1 MDPLILKFTQ
11 NEKVSMMAIFT
22 SRRTALL
29 ILVSLLALNLSGSKG
44 YAGNAQG
51 WAALVVDVQACFLA
65 GGSLAVP
72 GADPAYVE
80 EVSKATKYFKRQGF
94 ILFASRDYHP
104 PNHISFASSHPGS
117 VPFTTIQLP
126 DGRIQKLWPD
136 HCVYTI
142 GDARL
147 QLDNNLFFEVIK
159 KGQNPQYD
167 SYSAFRDDGGAAT
180 EIDAILKAKHI
191 KNLVVYGL
199 STEYCV
205 RASVLDALSLG
216 YVVYVYVD
224 LSRGVSPLDAQN
236 AVAEMRSAGAKIIR
250 GFPGAR

>member
-1 MDPLILKFTQ
+1 MVKNFIAQGTMLLFLVCLVVM
-11 NEKVSMMAIFT
+11 NV
-22 SRRTALL
+22 RRPA
-29 ILVSLLALNLSGSKG
+29 
-44 YAGNAQG
+44 YAENTQG
-51 WAALVVDVQACFLA
+51 WAALVVDVQACFVT

-72 GADPAYVE
+72 GADQEYVE
-80 EVSKATKYFKRQGF
+80 EVSEATKYFKRQGF
-94 ILFASRDYHP
+94 MLFASRDYHP

-126 DGRIQKLWPD
+126 NGRMQKLWPD
-136 HCVYTI
+136 HCVYTL

-147 QLDNNLFFEVIK
+147 QLDNNPFFEVVK

-180 EIDAILKAKHI
+180 ELDAILKAKHI

-205 RASVLDALSLG
+205 KASVLDALNLG

-224 LSRGVSPLDAQN
+224 LSRGVSPSDVKKAIT
-236 AVAEMRSAGAKIIR
+236 EMRSAGAKIIR
-250 GFPGAR
+250 GFPEAR